1 VSRYLDVAV
10 IDLYTSP
17 KMTLELIIKRIMDV
31 TISLLLLLM
40 LLPIFC
46 IISILIRTGSDGPIF
61 FRQQRVGYNGRTF
74 TLFKFR
80 TMVKDAEKLKDTLKD
95 RNEMDGPVFKMKDDP
110 RVTGIGAILR
120 RTSLDELPQ
129 LINVLKGDM
138 SLVGPRPPVPPEV
151 AQYALPDR
159 RRLSMKP
166 GITGIWQVS
175 GRNNIPFSRWM
186 EMDREYIDHWSLW
199 LDLKILF
206 RTIPVVLKREGAS

>member
-1 VSRYLDVAV
+1 
-10 IDLYTSP
+10 
-17 KMTLELIIKRIMDV
+17 
-31 TISLLLLLM
+31 
-40 LLPIFC
+40 
-46 IISILIRTGSDGPIF
+46 
-61 FRQQRVGYNGRTF
+61 
-74 TLFKFR
+74 
-80 TMVKDAEKLKDTLKD
+80 
-95 RNEMDGPVFKMKDDP
+95 MKDDP